1 MSLGYAGLRHGLH
14 AGVQPAVATKKSAAS
29 AAPSQFLQGSQLS
42 CMALCEVVQDPSL
55 KMHANN
61 IWVAPNEDHVVT
73 RFLFVF
79 CDGIGTTDVS
89 SLSPA
94 FEAEI
99 RKALDQFGLK

>member
-1 MSLGYAGLRHGLH
+1 MSLGYAG
-14 AGVQPAVATKKSAAS
+14 VQAAAAAAAAAKDKKGAAS
-29 AAPSQFLQGSQLS
+29 TAPSQFLQGSHLS

-55 KMHANN
+55 AKHGNN
-61 IWVAPNEDHVVT
+61 IWVAPKEDHVVT

-79 CDGIGTTDVS
+79 CDGLGGTDVS

-99 RKALDQFGLK
+99 RKALDEFGLK